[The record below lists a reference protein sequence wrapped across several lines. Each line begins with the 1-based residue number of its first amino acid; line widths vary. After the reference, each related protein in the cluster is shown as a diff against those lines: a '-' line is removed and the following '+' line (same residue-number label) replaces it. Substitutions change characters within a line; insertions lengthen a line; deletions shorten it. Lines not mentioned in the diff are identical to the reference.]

1 MRTPTAASSRGPGRI
16 EGILIEDWP
25 ALLAKIQQPVLVFN
39 AQGPYGPPGAPPFLP
54 RDQALA
60 TVAALA
66 NGRYVAVSGDH
77 ITMTYGAGARQ
88 IVEAITAFLQEGHDP
103 IAR

>member
-1 MRTPTAASSRGPGRI
+1 M
-16 EGILIEDWP
+16 
-25 ALLAKIQQPVLVFN
+25 LVFN
-39 AQGPYGPPGAPPFLP
+39 AQGPYGPPGSLPFLP
-54 RDQALA
+54 RDQAMA
-60 TVAALA
+60 TVAVPA

-77 ITMTYGAGARQ
+77 ITMIYGLGGARQ

>member
-1 MRTPTAASSRGPGRI
+1 M
-16 EGILIEDWP
+16 LIEDWP
-25 ALLAKIQQPVLVFN
+25 ALLAKIEQPVLLFN

-54 RDQALA
+54 RDQAMA

-77 ITMTYGAGARQ
+77 ITMIYGEGARQ

-103 IAR
+103 IANADPSVSA